1 MSVDLQMLVWTAILC
16 VLQAFPYTLALI
28 MNVGLVRAAS
38 YPQPGED
45 ALPEWARRSK
55 RSHLNLVENI
65 APFAILVLVAQAM
78 GKANETTALGATI
91 FFWSRVAMV
100 IGHTFAIPFLRTVS
114 WFVSLAGLVVILT
127 QIL

>member
-16 VLQAFPYTLALI
+16 VLQAFPYTIALI
-28 MNVGLVRAAS
+28 MTVGLVRAAS

-45 ALPEWARRSK
+45 VLPEWARRSK

-65 APFAILVLVAQAM
+65 APFAIVVLVAQVT
-78 GKANETTALGATI
+78 GRTNDTTALGAMI
-91 FFWSRVAMV
+91 FFWARIAML
-100 IGHTFAIPFLRTVS
+100 IGHTFGVPFLRTLS
-114 WFVSLAGLVVILT
+114 WFISLAGIVVILT